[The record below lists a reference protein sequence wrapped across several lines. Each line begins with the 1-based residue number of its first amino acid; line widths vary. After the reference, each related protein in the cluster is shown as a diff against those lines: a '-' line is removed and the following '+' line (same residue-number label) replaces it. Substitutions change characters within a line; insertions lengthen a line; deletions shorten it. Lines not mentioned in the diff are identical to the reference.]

1 MPKRK
6 KEKVWE
12 YGMPKGDLPPY
23 DYHVWFKGE
32 KSPREMHGFDEDH
45 IRRMC
50 REDGLRPIKVKR
62 FKKKEVE
69 DIYEPLGP
77 KGSEVNR
84 PADYDQAFKL
94 LKEYVDSIGGPPE
107 ELRLKIR
114 ELWVDYRNVE
124 QKTTTSSTKKDGR
137 HKI

>member
-77 KGSEVNR
+77 KGSIVHR
-84 PADYDQAFKL
+84 PAEYDEAFKL

-114 ELWVDYRNVE
+114 ELWVDYRKVD
-124 QKTTTSSTKKDGR
+124 TKKPT
-137 HKI
+137 K